1 MSYEMFFKKN
11 QKLKSN
17 VKFPATKALIDENG
31 DPLLWEIKPIPVRT
45 YDAIRIEC
53 TREIPIPGKFGM
65 YREKIDSDRLQV
77 KLICASVVYPDLNN
91 KELQD
96 SYGVM
101 GAEELVKEMI
111 GTSGELMQFSE
122 FIQKYNDFEPLQ
134 EKVDEAKN

>member
-11 QKLKSN
+11 QKLKEN
-17 VKFPATKALIDENG
+17 TTFPVTKAFTDKNG
-31 DPLLWEIKPIPVRT
+31 APLLWEIKPVSVKT
-45 YDAIRIEC
+45 YDTIRMDC
-53 TREIPIPGKFGM
+53 TKEIPIPGRYGA
-65 YREKIDSDRLQV
+65 YREKIDSEKLQI

-101 GAEELVKEMI
+101 GAEDLVREMI

-134 EKVDEAKN
+134 AKVDEAKN